1 MLSTPRDPRGH
12 HQWVIYAILA
22 FFWLGEAFAL
32 FASALVAGGR
42 PDFNSSL
49 AWFVTGFHSYTADG
63 TVLLWHWAGTAAD
76 LNGGGKVVFFIVF
89 VFIHLLYVGGAIMIY
104 GVLRG
109 GFPAFFPSFL
119 RSNTAFM
126 RSSHLGRAAEVR
138 DLVVHRAQ
146 ERRIILGH
154 QGRRL
159 IATEAG
165 ASLLVFGPTQS
176 GKSTA
181 LCIPAI
187 LEWDGPIIAVS
198 VKNDLVYKTGGY
210 RQRKGKV
217 QVYDPS
223 GELEIPSV
231 TWSPT
236 IGCEN
241 FDQAMKMV
249 GWMTDGMDKDG
260 GGSSSDWGH
269 WKDAALALLSASF
282 YAAAC
287 TNEGMSTVNEWILDT
302 TGMKLRTALMK
313 IEDPDPR
320 ALVNFESIAGKMVTR
335 STGAQVIEGGRQEK
349 ERQTCFGV
357 CARFLRLFSE
367 KNVAKSSETSEFDP
381 HRFLTDDPN
390 PTLYLVAPIQ
400 AQARLAPLFTGIVMS
415 VMTEAAKIAQIS
427 PSGKLPKG
435 LLIVLDEAANT
446 APISELP
453 EYLSTGFAQ
462 GISLITIFQDGSQLK
477 SRYKER
483 ADSVKNN
490 SRATMFLP
498 GIKDPETL
506 RYMAELVGKE
516 SVTKRSHSQGGSWSE
531 SEQEQEILPAAAAR
545 QIRKGIALL
554 VYHTYSPM
562 MLAQRSYWLDP
573 LLLARSLIKYQKGIS
588 YIPPRNAIEAGGGLP
603 GLFTSVRSALDKR
616 LARHPA

>member
-1 MLSTPRDPRGH
+1 MLSTPRDPKGH
-12 HQWVIYAILA
+12 HQWVMYAALA
-22 FFWLGEAFAL
+22 GFWLGEALAL
-32 FASALVAGGR
+32 FAAAFVAGGS
-42 PDFNSSL
+42 PNFNSAL
-49 AWFVTGFHSYTADG
+49 AWFVTAISAYG
-63 TVLLWHWAGTAAD
+63 TDHGVVLWHWAAASD
-76 LNGGGKVVFFIVF
+76 ATNPMIFYITFVF
-89 VFIHLLYVGGAIMIY
+89 VHGIYVALGIVLYGT
-104 GVLRG
+104 LRG
-109 GFPAFFPSFL
+109 GFPAFFPAFL
-119 RSNTAFM
+119 RSNMSIM
-126 RSSHLGRAAEVR
+126 RSSHLGLAHEVR
-138 DLVVHRAQ
+138 DLVVTKPQ

-154 QGRRL
+154 QGRKL

-176 GKSTA
+176 GKSSA

-187 LEWDGPIIAVS
+187 LEWDGPIVAVS

-223 GELEIPSV
+223 GELDIPSV

-241 FDQAMKMV
+241 FDQAMKMTS
-249 GWMTDGMDKDG
+249 WMTDGMDKDG

-287 TNEGMSTVNEWILDT
+287 TGEGMSTVNEWILDT

-313 IEDPDPR
+313 IQDPDPR
-320 ALVNFESIAGKMVTR
+320 AIVNFESIAGKMVTR
-335 STGAQVIEGGRQEK
+335 PTGQTVIEGGRQEK

-367 KNVAKSSETSEFDP
+367 KNVARSSETSEFDP
-381 HRFLTDDPN
+381 HRFLTEDEN
-390 PTLYLVAPIQ
+390 PTLYLVAPMA
-400 AQARLAPLFTGIVMS
+400 AQARLAPLFVGIVMS

-427 PSGKLPKG
+427 ASGRLPKG

-477 SRYKER
+477 ARYKER

-506 RYMAELVGKE
+506 RYMSELVGKE
-516 SVTKRSHSQGGSWSE
+516 SILKRSHSKEGGWSE
-531 SEQEQEILPAAAAR
+531 SEQEQDILPAHAAR
-545 QIRKGIALL
+545 QIRKGLALL

-562 MLAQRSYWLDP
+562 VLAQRSYWLDP
-573 LLLARSLIKYQKGIS
+573 LLEARSQVKYQKGIS
-588 YIPPRNAIEAGGGLP
+588 YVPARNAVEAGGRLP
-603 GLFTSVRSALDKR
+603 GLVASLRASMDKKP
-616 LARHPA
+616 ARPAA

>member
-1 MLSTPRDPRGH
+1 MLNTPRDSKGG
-12 HQWVIYAILA
+12 HQWVMYGVLA
-22 FFWLGEAFAL
+22 AFWLGEALAL
-32 FASALVAGGR
+32 FSAAYLAGAD
-42 PDFNSSL
+42 PAPSFSNSM
-49 AWFVTGFHSYTADG
+49 AWFINAVTSFAADRQM
-63 TVLLWHWAGTAAD
+63 VLWHWVDPASTIQSS
-76 LNGGGKVVFFIVF
+76 LVFYVVFAFF
-89 VFIHLLYVGGAIMIY
+89 HLVYVGLGVVVY
-104 GVLRG
+104 GTLRG
-109 GFPAFFPSFL
+109 GFPAFFPAFL
-119 RSNTAFM
+119 RNNTSVM
-126 RSSHLGRAAEVR
+126 RSSHLGLAHEVR
-138 DLVVHRAQ
+138 ELVVSKPE

-154 QGRRL
+154 QGRKL

-176 GKSTA
+176 GKSSA

-187 LEWDGPIIAVS
+187 LEWDGPVVAVS

-236 IGCEN
+236 VGCEN

-260 GGSSSDWGH
+260 GGSSDWGH
-269 WKDAALALLSASF
+269 WKDAALALLSAAF

-302 TGMKLRTALMK
+302 SGMKLRTALMR
-313 IEDPDPR
+313 ISDPDPR
-320 ALVNFESIAGKMVTR
+320 AFINFESIAGKLITR
-335 STGAQVIEGGRQEK
+335 PGGGTMIEGGRQEK

-357 CARFLRLFSE
+357 CARFLRLFQE
-367 KNVAKSSETSEFDP
+367 KNVARSSETSEFDP
-381 HRFLTDDPN
+381 HKFLSDDSN

-427 PSGKLPKG
+427 PSGRLPKG
-435 LLIVLDEAANT
+435 LLVVLDEAANT

-462 GISLITIFQDGSQLK
+462 GITLITIFQDGSQLK

-506 RYMAELVGKE
+506 RYMSELVGKE
-516 SVTKRSHSQGGSWSE
+516 SVTKRSHSKEGGWSE
-531 SEQEQEILPAAAAR
+531 SEQEQEILPAHAAR

-562 MLAQRSYWLDP
+562 MLAQRAYYLDP
-573 LLLARSLIKYQKGIS
+573 LLSARSDVKYQKGIS
-588 YIPPRNAIEAGGGLP
+588 YVPPRNAIEAGGRLP
-603 GLFTSVRSALDKR
+603 GMLASLRTSMDERADRKT
-616 LARHPA
+616 A

>member
-1 MLSTPRDPRGH
+1 MLSTPRNPGGH
-12 HQWVIYAILA
+12 HQWVLYIIFAAVWI
-22 FFWLGEAFAL
+22 GEGLAL
-32 FASALVAGGR
+32 FASAFVAGGAPVFGNSFSWFIKAATSFA
-42 PDFNSSL
+42 PDGNTI
-49 AWFVTGFHSYTADG
+49 V
-63 TVLLWHWAGTAAD
+63 LWHWVGVPTVDSPLLFYA
-76 LNGGGKVVFFIVF
+76 
-89 VFIHLLYVGGAIMIY
+89 VFIFFHLVFITLGVMLYGT
-104 GVLRG
+104 LRG
-109 GFPAFFPSFL
+109 GFPAFFPTFL
-119 RSNTAFM
+119 RSNMSIM
-126 RSSHLGRAAEVR
+126 RSSHMGMASEVNE
-138 DLVVHRAQ
+138 LVVSKPQ
-146 ERRIILGH
+146 ERRMILGH
-154 QGRRL
+154 QGRKL

-176 GKSTA
+176 GKSSG

-187 LEWDGPIIAVS
+187 LEWEGPVVAVS
-198 VKNDLVYKTGGY
+198 VKNDLVYRTGGY

-223 GELEIPSV
+223 GELDIPSV

-241 FDQAMKMV
+241 FDQAMKMTS
-249 GWMTDGMDKDG
+249 WMTDGMDKEG
-260 GGSSSDWGH
+260 GGGSDWGH
-269 WKDAALALLSASF
+269 WKDAALALLSAAF

-313 IEDPDPR
+313 VEDPDPR

-335 STGAQVIEGGRQEK
+335 PTGQSVIEGGRQEK

-357 CARFLRLFSE
+357 CARFLRLFQE
-367 KNVAKSSETSEFDP
+367 KNVARSSETSEFDP
-381 HRFLTDDPN
+381 HRFLTDDTN

-415 VMTEAAKIAQIS
+415 IMSEAAKIAQVS
-427 PSGKLPKG
+427 PSGRLPKG
-435 LLIVLDEAANT
+435 LLVVLDEAANT

-462 GISLITIFQDGSQLK
+462 GITLITIFQDGSQLK

-506 RYMAELVGKE
+506 RYMADLVGKE
-516 SVTKRSHSQGGSWSE
+516 SISKRSRSQGGGWSE
-531 SEQEQEILPAAAAR
+531 SEQEQEILPAHAAR

-554 VYHTYSPM
+554 VYHTFPPM
-562 MLAQRSYWLDP
+562 MLAQRSYYLDR
-573 LLLARSLIKYQKGIS
+573 LLSARSEIKYQKGIS
-588 YIPPRNAIEAGGGLP
+588 YVPPRNAIEAGGRLP
-603 GLFTSVRSALDKR
+603 GL
-616 LARHPA
+616 LAGLRVAFNDRFAHKPA